1 MDVLIHLFVGLHII
15 GIASLLGGFLTQMK
29 AMGKGTAR
37 FVPAMLHGALTM
49 LVTGV
54 VLVGL
59 NQADGNTVDNIK
71 IGVKL
76 ALLIVILG
84 LVYVKRRRE
93 GGQGPVRSR
102 RPPDHRE
109 HLHRGALDLSPHGPR
124 DPGQASVR
132 DLNVPIRVASHTATA
147 IHTSTCP
154 GPLSQ
159 GTSAAAPTDS
169 AAAAVIP
176 SGKTVDQRRTS

>member
-1 MDVLIHLFVGLHII
+1 MGVLIEIFVGLHII

-59 NQADGNTVDNIK
+59 NEAGGHHVNSIK

-84 LVYVKRRRE
+84 LVYVKRDDE
-93 GGQGPVRSR
+93 
-102 RPPDHRE
+102 
-109 HLHRGALDLSPHGPR
+109 
-124 DPGQASVR
+124 
-132 DLNVPIRVASHTATA
+132 
-147 IHTSTCP
+147 
-154 GPLSQ
+154 
-159 GTSAAAPTDS
+159 
-169 AAAAVIP
+169 
-176 SGKTVDQRRTS
+176 TVDKRLFGLVGVLTMVNIFIAVLWT

>member
-29 AMGKGTAR
+29 AMGRGTAR

-59 NQADGNTVDNIK
+59 NQADDNPVDNIK

-84 LVYVKRRRE
+84 LVYVKRDDEQVDKRLF
-93 GGQGPVRSR
+93 GLVG
-102 RPPDHRE
+102 
-109 HLHRGALDLSPHGPR
+109 LLT
-124 DPGQASVR
+124 
-132 DLNVPIRVASHTATA
+132 TAN
-147 IHTSTCP
+147 IFI
-154 GPLSQ
+154 
-159 GTSAAAPTDS
+159 
-169 AAAAVIP
+169 AVLW
-176 SGKTVDQRRTS
+176 T